1 MADIN
6 EKLRSLTISERTKI
20 LEHINGLTKPED
32 LDKDLVTI
40 TAEVLLYLIENNS
53 KLPDELNPYI
63 WNLP

>member
-6 EKLRSLTISERTKI
+6 EKIKSLTIFERMRI
-20 LEHINGLTKPED
+20 FAYINGLIKAED

-40 TAEVLLYLIENNS
+40 TGEVLLYLIENS